1 MLLRFKIKT
10 SCSLW
15 TTNSFHVFVQVGNMQ
30 VMCKVL
36 VKSLCIFNSQKCSL
50 LVPKIWHF
58 QSWLHTYETNSIR
71 YWTEKKISIKKRL
84 KNKKRQ
90 SCDLIFKL
98 STTHGM
104 KMIKLQS
111 SSISRLIK
119 PKKCLPNRKYWFSPS
134 FYW

>member
-58 QSWLHTYETNSIR
+58 QSLLHTYETNSIR
-71 YWTEKKISIKKRL
+71 YWTGKKASIKKRL
-84 KNKKRQ
+84 KNKQKT
-90 SCDLIFKL
+90 KL
-98 STTHGM
+98 WLKTEYNSWDENDKTTKFIHFTVN
-104 KMIKLQS
+104 
-111 SSISRLIK
+111 K